1 MERPI
6 SRRSRLSTRYRIRV
20 SSQLDPA
27 WSERFAG
34 MTLSYD
40 AGETILE
47 GPVPDQAALHGLLS
61 LIRDLGLTL
70 IALER
75 KP

>member
-1 MERPI
+1 
-6 SRRSRLSTRYRIRV
+6 LSTRYRIRV
-20 SSQLDPA
+20 SSQLDLA

-34 MTLSYD
+34 MTLSHD
-40 AGETILE
+40 TGETILE
-47 GPVPDQAALHGLLS
+47 GPVPDQAALHGLLN